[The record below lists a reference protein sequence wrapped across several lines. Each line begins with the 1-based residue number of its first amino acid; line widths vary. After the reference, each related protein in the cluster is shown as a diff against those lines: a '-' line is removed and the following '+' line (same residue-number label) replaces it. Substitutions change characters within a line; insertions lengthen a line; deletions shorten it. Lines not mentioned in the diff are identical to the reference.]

1 MDRIARLTGLAATVL
16 AVAALAVS
24 PLHAGPTGPRGPQGS
39 PGDTGKSATVAHLGV
54 CEINGPEWAN
64 DLGNYSPISGVTMPL
79 MVTAPVLT
87 DGVPSCP
94 TGTFVSIVPAP

>member
-1 MDRIARLTGLAATVL
+1 MDTPARITGLAATAL

-24 PLHAGPTGPRGPQGS
+24 LLHAGPTGPRGPQGS
-39 PGDTGKSATVAHLGV
+39 PGDTGKSATVAHLGL
-54 CEINGPEWAN
+54 CEIGMPDWIN
-64 DLGNYSPISGVTMPL
+64 DISNYSPGSSQYPTL